1 MMPVSISPDYPFGD
15 DHPQEECGVVGIFAP
30 NEDVARMTYFG
41 LYALQHRGQ
50 EAAGIAVADGQTMAL
65 HKGVGLVSQVFTPSI
80 MAELKGDYA
89 IGHTRYSTTGSSSA
103 RNAQPFMIETI
114 HGPLALAHNGN
125 LVNSAELREELMRQ
139 GVGFSSSSDTEVMTL
154 MLARN
159 SEGTWEERIRRA
171 MAKWRGAYSLVI
183 LTRDCVYAVRDPW
196 GFRPLCIGLLPSGGH
211 AVASETGALRTLGC
225 EAIRDVK
232 PGEIVSLSNNAL
244 RVMQALPSVTPSAM
258 CVFEH
263 IYFARPDQVWDG
275 INVHHVRQRLGEEL
289 AREVLNGFV
298 TDERMDRRMGTD
310 ESQRIETDARMGPT
324 DEGTD
329 ARMGS
334 TDEGMDARMGSTD
347 EGTDEGTRSM
357 DGGADKRM
365 MGNGFADVVI
375 PVPDS
380 SIPAAIGFSRVSGIP
395 YNDGFV
401 KNRYVG
407 RTFIEPTDSLRKRGV
422 ALKFNVINENVL
434 GKRVMMIDDSIVRGN
449 TTGPLIKLLL
459 NAGAREVH
467 VAITCPPIAHP
478 CFMGVDMGRHE
489 NLIAYK
495 RTVDEIREYVGADS
509 LHYLSLD
516 GMMKAIGRTD
526 GFCQACFTGN
536 YAIEVDMETVKTGFE
551 RSLR

>member
-1 MMPVSISPDYPFGD
+1 MSASQISIAALD
-15 DHPQEECGVVGIFAP
+15 DHPQEECGVIGIFAP
-30 NEDVARMTYFG
+30 NEDVARMTFFG
-41 LYALQHRGQ
+41 LFTLQHRGQ
-50 EAAGIAVADGQTMAL
+50 EAAGIAVADGQTMSL
-65 HKGVGLVSQVFTPSI
+65 HKGVGLVSQVFTPSV
-80 MAELKGDYA
+80 MAEMKGHYA
-89 IGHTRYSTTGSSSA
+89 IGHTRYSTTGSSSP

-125 LVNSAELREELMRQ
+125 LVNSAELREELLRQ
-139 GVGFSSSSDTEVMTL
+139 GVGFSSSSDTEVITM

-159 SEGTWEERIRRA
+159 GEGTWEERIRHV
-171 MAKWRGAYSLVI
+171 MEKWVGAYSLVI

-244 RVMQALPSVTPSAM
+244 KVMQALPSVQPSAM

-263 IYFARPDQVWDG
+263 IYFARPDQVWEG
-275 INVHHVRQRLGEEL
+275 LNVHHVRQRLGEEL
-289 AREVLNGFV
+289 AREIMNGGE
-298 TDERMDRRMGTD
+298 TDEQRMPTDNGTDQRRMG
-310 ESQRIETDARMGPT
+310 
-324 DEGTD
+324 
-329 ARMGS
+329 
-334 TDEGMDARMGSTD
+334 
-347 EGTDEGTRSM
+347 
-357 DGGADKRM
+357 
-365 MGNGFADVVI
+365 NGIADVVI

-407 RTFIEPTDSLRKRGV
+407 RTFIEPTDSLRQRGV

-467 VAITCPPIAHP
+467 VAITCPPIMHP

-489 NLIAYK
+489 NLIAHQ
-495 RTVDEIREYVGADS
+495 RTVEEIREYVGADS
-509 LHYLSLD
+509 LHYLSLE
-516 GMMKAIGRTD
+516 GMMKAVGRLD
-526 GFCQACFTGN
+526 GFCHACFTGQYPIQVN
-536 YAIEVDMETVKTGFE
+536 IETVKTGFE
-551 RSLR
+551 RNLR

>member
-1 MMPVSISPDYPFGD
+1 MPVSISPDYPFGD

-171 MAKWRGAYSLVI
+171 MEKWRGAYSLVI

-232 PGEIVSLSNNAL
+232 PGEIVSLSNSAL

-289 AREVLNGFV
+289 AREIVNGLSRGLADENGLSRGF
-298 TDERMDRRMGTD
+298 TDNN
-310 ESQRIETDARMGPT
+310 
-324 DEGTD
+324 
-329 ARMGS
+329 GS
-334 TDEGMDARMGSTD
+334 SNGLSHGL
-347 EGTDEGTRSM
+347 
-357 DGGADKRM
+357 ADK
-365 MGNGFADVVI
+365 NGRDVGIADVVI

-407 RTFIEPTDSLRKRGV
+407 RTFIEPTDTLRKRGV

-434 GKRVMMIDDSIVRGN
+434 GKRVIMIDDSIVRGN

-489 NLIAYK
+489 NLIAHK